1 VSLYKPAKSRFYQY
15 DFRYKGK
22 RYTGSTGVETLRK
35 AEAVE
40 RHIRGEVALGLHDD
54 QAGMTLDQGA
64 GQWWEEV
71 GKHLRTA
78 RDMERRLE
86 TLLRLIGKDT
96 RLVEITT
103 RKVSVAIEKRRGETY
118 QKAPDKPGKPA
129 KRYPVANATVN
140 ADIISPLRRIMR
152 RAETVWE
159 VKPIAKID
167 WKALTLKEPEPE
179 VRLYTADQR
188 AAWIGQCDPV
198 AARALEYLLR
208 YGLRLNELFFPP
220 AAYLPADEFAGPR
233 LAINK
238 RKRGVML
245 LPLRE
250 DDARDVAARVG
261 RAQAAELETIWF
273 EEKVIPACGKRPEKI
288 ILEPLAYYGLQARL
302 RSAAKR
308 AGINMARVIHGA
320 RHHAGTVMLGKTGN
334 LKLTQQ
340 LLGHAD
346 IKSTLR
352 YAHALEGEL
361 RAALESIVPQP
372 LEPQIK
378 RRCVDERA
386 S

>member
-1 VSLYKPAKSRFYQY
+1 MSVYKPAKSRFYQY

-22 RYTGSTGVETLRK
+22 RYTGSTGVETVRK
-35 AEAVE
+35 AEEVE
-40 RHIRGEVALGLHDD
+40 RKIRGDAALGLYDD

-64 GQWWEEV
+64 GQWWSEV

-78 RDMERRLE
+78 KDMERRLE
-86 TLLRLIGKDT
+86 TLLRLLGKDT
-96 RLVEITT
+96 RLVDINT

-140 ADIISPLRRIMR
+140 ADIISPLRRILR

-159 VKPIAKID
+159 VKPIGKID
-167 WKALTLKEPEPE
+167 WKALCLPEPEPE
-179 VRLYTADQR
+179 IRLYTADQR

-198 AARALEYLLR
+198 AGKMLEYLLR

-220 AAYLPADEFAGPR
+220 TAYLPADEFAGPR

-250 DDARDVAARVG
+250 EDARDVAARVG
-261 RAQAAELETIWF
+261 RAVATELETIWF
-273 EEKVIPACGKRPEKI
+273 EEKVLPACGKRPEKI
-288 ILEPLAYYGLQARL
+288 TLEPLTYYGFQARL

-308 AGINMARVIHGA
+308 AGIHMARVIHGA

-352 YAHALEGEL
+352 YAHALEGDL
-361 RAALESIVPQP
+361 RAALEETVSNGKGRP
-372 LEPQIK
+372 K
-378 RRCVDERA
+378 TK
-386 S
+386 SKKG

>member
-1 VSLYKPAKSRFYQY
+1 MTVYKPTKSRFYQY

-22 RYTGSTGVETLRK
+22 RYTGSTGVEMLRK

-78 RDMERRLE
+78 KDVERRLE
-86 TLLRLIGKDT
+86 TLLRLMGKDT
-96 RLVEITT
+96 RLVDINT
-103 RKVSVAIEKRRGETY
+103 RKVSVAIERRRAETY

-140 ADIISPLRRIMR
+140 ADIISPLRRILR

-198 AARALEYLLR
+198 AGRALEYLLR

-288 ILEPLAYYGLQARL
+288 VLEPLTYYGLQARL

-308 AGINMARVIHGA
+308 AGINMVRVIHGA

-352 YAHALEGEL
+352 YAHALEADL
-361 RAALESIVPQP
+361 RSALEGSPRPAKSVPGAR
-372 LEPQIK
+372 K
-378 RRCVDERA
+378 RKGQA
-386 S
+386 

>member
-1 VSLYKPAKSRFYQY
+1 MSVYKPAKSRFYQY

-22 RYTGSTGVETLRK
+22 RYTGSTGVEMLRK

-78 RDMERRLE
+78 KDIERRLE
-86 TLLRLIGKDT
+86 TLLRLMGNDT
-96 RLVEITT
+96 RLVDINT

-140 ADIISPLRRIMR
+140 ADIISPLRRILR

-167 WKALTLKEPEPE
+167 WKALTLAEPEPE
-179 VRLYTADQR
+179 IRLYTADQR

-198 AARALEYLLR
+198 AGRALEYLLR

-220 AAYLPADEFAGPR
+220 AAYLPADEFSGPR
-233 LAINK
+233 VAINK

-250 DDARDVAARVG
+250 DDGRDVAARVG

-288 ILEPLAYYGLQARL
+288 ILEPLTYYGLQARL

-352 YAHALEGEL
+352 YAHALEADL
-361 RAALESIVPQP
+361 RSALEDVP
-372 LEPQIK
+372 IH
-378 RRCVDERA
+378 RSGSA
-386 S
+386 SRHQRT